1 MTPRNNPFGTGHS
14 SSIFSV
20 PHPRNPHFTGRDK
33 LIDNLHQSLTSQDPA
48 TRVQA
53 VYGMGGVGKSH
64 LALEYAHRYREH
76 YGLVWWVPAED
87 AATASTHLA
96 KLAQRLGLRTPG
108 EFTPEAVREA
118 LQQEL
123 SQRND
128 WLIVFDNATG

>member
-1 MTPRNNPFGTGHS
+1 MTPRPASSGSARS
-14 SSIFSV
+14 SSIFNV
-20 PHPRNPHFTGRDK
+20 PYPRNPHFTGRDR
-33 LIDNLHQSLTSQDPA
+33 LLDSLHQSLTSEDA
-48 TRVQA
+48 TARVQA

-128 WLIVFDNATG
+128 WLRSEEHT